1 MNRKKQSNW
10 LRYLFQF
17 GILAVLI
24 LFLTKAFGNET
35 SDPEAYCPFG
45 GLETLATY
53 FVQGSLACSMTMVQ
67 IMMGVILAVGAILFG
82 KLFCSYICPL
92 GLLNEM
98 MMRLR
103 RALRIKLI
111 SIRNGSVADAIL
123 RLFKYALLFL
133 IFYITLSSSELFCK
147 NFDPYY
153 AFATG
158 FKGELTVWMASISIG
173 VLFLGGL
180 LVDMF
185 WCRYICP
192 LGAISNI
199 FKFTLEIIILLLVYA
214 ILLHFGI
221 DVPWVA
227 VLAIACGGGYLLE
240 IFVKRPKLN
249 PQFISIYRDAAECNM
264 CGLCEKKCPYHIPL
278 KNFNGKVTCVDCSLC
293 GECVSACNMGAL
305 SVTRRKWGRWIPGFI
320 AATLF
325 FIALWIGS
333 TTELPTIDVRWNK
346 TVDEAGVETVIVP
359 DEALADFDMTGM
371 RSVKCYGSSMAFKA
385 KLQRIQGVY
394 GVKTFVKHGR
404 VTIYY
409 DPSAVTPEAIQEAV
423 YTPTKFRISDP
434 EPGTEMVKVI
444 TIRTENMY
452 DKLDPNYLGMQFRNT
467 GKSIFGVD
475 SEYDCPLIVHVY
487 MSPDEQLDEE
497 WFKEIVNKK
506 SLDMPVHGGGVKSTP
521 VDFEFVRLEKG
532 EKLYDIDEYLHM
544 MFDPFTAEFNGR
556 YSDAEGNEY
565 VEKRFEHYD
574 GQPQYMLEIAE
585 QNYEKPIIKRAL
597 PYLGNHLS
605 REEGVIGLYLRLNK
619 DLVPAI
625 MVRFA
630 APMTAERVRELMDM
644 ETWTI
649 TYSEDDVREEGRR
662 MEFPE
667 GHTVYDFTSVPE

>member
-1 MNRKKQSNW
+1 MNRNKPSNW
-10 LRYLFQF
+10 LRYTFQF
-17 GILAVLI
+17 GILAVII

-35 SDPEAYCPFG
+35 ADPEAYCPFG

-67 IMMGVILAVGAILFG
+67 IMMGVLLAVGAILFG
-82 KLFCSYICPL
+82 KLFCSYICPV

-103 RALRIKLI
+103 RTFRIKFI
-111 SIRNGSVADAIL
+111 SIRNGSVADALL
-123 RLFKYALLFL
+123 RLVKYGLLFL

-158 FKGELTVWMASISIG
+158 FKGELTVWMACISIG
-173 VLFLGGL
+173 ILFLGGL

-192 LGAISNI
+192 LGAISHI
-199 FKFTLEIIILLLVYA
+199 FKFTLEIVILLLAYVV
-214 ILLHFGI
+214 LLHFGI
-221 DVPWVA
+221 NVPWVV
-227 VLAIACGGGYLLE
+227 VLAIACGGAYLLE
-240 IFVKRPKLN
+240 IFVKHPKLN
-249 PQFISIYRDAAECNM
+249 PQFISIYRDATECNM

-278 KNFNGKVTCVDCSLC
+278 KNFNGKVSCVDCSLC
-293 GECVSACNMGAL
+293 GECVSSCNKGAL

-320 AATLF
+320 AAALF

-359 DEALADFDMTGM
+359 DEALAEFDMTGM

-385 KLQRIQGVY
+385 KLERIQGVY

-409 DPSAVTPEAIQEAV
+409 DPSAVTPETIQESV

-434 EPGTEMVKVI
+434 DAGAQKVKVI

-467 GKSIFGVD
+467 GKAYYGLET
-475 SEYDCPLIVHVY
+475 EYACPLIVRLY
-487 MSPDEQLDEE
+487 MGVNEPIDEDFL
-497 WFKEIVNKK
+497 KEMC
-506 SLDMPVHGGGVKSTP
+506 SLKEVEMPQHGGGVKIIP
-521 VDFEFVRLEKG
+521 VNYKYVKLEEKIDTIALRPYLEK
-532 EKLYDIDEYLHM
+532 
-544 MFDPFTAEFNGR
+544 MFSPFKAEFKSRVEKYAGR
-556 YSDAEGNEY
+556 PQQTMSYSDMNYQKPLTLRNLPFLSNYLSQQEGIIGIYLLLDEDNMPTIRIRFCTDDISAEKIMELVNQPKWPIKYKEGDIREENQRFKFTDTGKVTAY
-565 VEKRFEHYD
+565 VE
-574 GQPQYMLEIAE
+574 
-585 QNYEKPIIKRAL
+585 
-597 PYLGNHLS
+597 
-605 REEGVIGLYLRLNK
+605 
-619 DLVPAI
+619 
-625 MVRFA
+625 
-630 APMTAERVRELMDM
+630 
-644 ETWTI
+644 
-649 TYSEDDVREEGRR
+649 
-662 MEFPE
+662 
-667 GHTVYDFTSVPE
+667 